1 MFHAKKQYIY
11 WKKNK
16 TNEKTQENKGKLI
29 AKYFSKEDLENLSK
43 AYERYNHYKLK
54 YRNTLIKNINYMKY
68 SIIMIIINHLNY

>member
-29 AKYFSKEDLENLSK
+29 AKYFFNEV
-43 AYERYNHYKLK
+43 
-54 YRNTLIKNINYMKY
+54 
-68 SIIMIIINHLNY
+68 